1 MSFRAEKITKS
12 YGDLVVL
19 DNLNFQVEQNEVL
32 AIVGPSGVGKSTLLK
47 CIVRLEE
54 QDSGEFYLNDVPV
67 DDTNRTKIGLVF
79 QSSSLFQHLNVMD
92 NLLIAV
98 RYHKIYPEAEGVKKA
113 EELLNEFGLLDKIN
127 AYPSELS
134 GGQKQ
139 RIAIIRALL
148 LKPLVLC
155 FDEPT
160 SSLDQENKNLLIE
173 IIRKIK
179 KDHAIIIVSHDSEFI
194 EKVSD
199 YTVTLSKVSY

>member
-19 DNLNFQVEQNEVL
+19 NNLDFQVEQNEVL

-47 CIVRLEE
+47 CIVRLEK
-54 QDSGEFYLNDVPV
+54 QDSGEFYLNEAPV

-98 RYHKIYPEAEGVKKA
+98 RYHKIYPEEEGIRKA
-113 EELLNEFGLLDKIN
+113 EELLKEFGLLDKIKS
-127 AYPSELS
+127 YPSELS

-179 KDHAIIIVSHDSEFI
+179 KDNAIIIVSHDSEFI

-199 YTVTLSKVSY
+199 KAVLLSNVSL

>member
-19 DNLNFQVEQNEVL
+19 NDLDFKVEQNEVL

-54 QDSGEFYLNDVPV
+54 QDSGAFYLNDVPV
-67 DDTNRTKIGLVF
+67 DDKNRTKIGLVF

-98 RYHKIYPEAEGVKKA
+98 RYHKIYPEEEAVQKA
-113 EELLNEFGLLDKIN
+113 EDLLKEFGLLDKKK

-160 SSLDQENKNLLIE
+160 SSLDQENKNLLME

-199 YTVTLSKVSY
+199 HTVILSKVQP